1 MRIVFIVR
9 ILLFTGG
16 ECYRDLRG
24 LDNHDVW
31 RKDNNSVKN
40 FIAEGGRD
48 MRKVKYVK
56 PGVVGGSSV
65 HPC

>member
-1 MRIVFIVR
+1 MTVKV
-9 ILLFTGG
+9 LF
-16 ECYRDLRG
+16 
-24 LDNHDVW
+24 NPA
-31 RKDNNSVKN
+31 K
-40 FIAEGGRD
+40 EGA

>member
-1 MRIVFIVR
+1 M
-9 ILLFTGG
+9 
-16 ECYRDLRG
+16 
-24 LDNHDVW
+24 
-31 RKDNNSVKN
+31 
-40 FIAEGGRD
+40 GRNPREEIG

>member
-1 MRIVFIVR
+1 MRLTSIPFSEMIMGEKR
-9 ILLFTGG
+9 INP
-16 ECYRDLRG
+16 EEER
-24 LDNHDVW
+24 
-31 RKDNNSVKN
+31 
-40 FIAEGGRD
+40 

>member
-1 MRIVFIVR
+1 M
-9 ILLFTGG
+9 LPK
-16 ECYRDLRG
+16 ED
-24 LDNHDVW
+24 
-31 RKDNNSVKN
+31 
-40 FIAEGGRD
+40 A

>member
-1 MRIVFIVR
+1 MTSRGNSGKIVQDMATT
-9 ILLFTGG
+9 LK
-16 ECYRDLRG
+16 ED
-24 LDNHDVW
+24 
-31 RKDNNSVKN
+31 
-40 FIAEGGRD
+40 A

>member
-1 MRIVFIVR
+1 M
-9 ILLFTGG
+9 T
-16 ECYRDLRG
+16 
-24 LDNHDVW
+24 
-31 RKDNNSVKN
+31 
-40 FIAEGGRD
+40 FIAFGEKIAARTRIHPWEEGG